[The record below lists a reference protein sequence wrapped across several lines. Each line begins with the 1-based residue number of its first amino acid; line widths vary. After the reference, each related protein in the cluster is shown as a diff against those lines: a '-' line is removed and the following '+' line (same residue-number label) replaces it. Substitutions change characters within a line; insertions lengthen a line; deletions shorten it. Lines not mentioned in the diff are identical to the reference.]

1 MIEFHQASKS
11 LDVSASLACWLNL
24 DLGRLG
30 RLGVETRRTGCRGR
44 EALLVDERSG
54 SYLDDHPRTWICG

>member
-30 RLGVETRRTGCRGR
+30 RLGVETQRTGCRVR
-44 EALLVDERSG
+44 EPLLVDERSG
-54 SYLDDHPRTWICG
+54 TRVSMEVSNDR